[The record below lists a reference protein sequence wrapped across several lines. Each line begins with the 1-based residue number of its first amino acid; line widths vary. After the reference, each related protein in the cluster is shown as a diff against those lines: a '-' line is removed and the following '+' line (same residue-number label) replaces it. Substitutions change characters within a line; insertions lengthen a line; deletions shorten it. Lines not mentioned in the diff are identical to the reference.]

1 MGKRAIVQ
9 AIGGDEGENG
19 FHGAGFLREI
29 GRLNKLL
36 VIAGPTASGKSALAS
51 ALAEQFDG
59 VVINADS
66 MQIYRGVP
74 ILTAQPT
81 AEEQARLPHRL
92 YGQFVPDQLCSA
104 GIWRALAAEAC
115 QGAWGIGKLPV
126 VVGGTGLYLR
136 TLVEGISPIPDIPD
150 DVREASRALFAE
162 LGNAHFYEK
171 LQQRDP
177 VMAER
182 LDPGNSQRL
191 VRAWE
196 VIEATGRSLA
206 EWQADPR
213 EGGLDADSATLLLHP
228 PRDALYANCDRR
240 LEVMLEAGALDE
252 VTALVKL
259 GLDPALPVMKALGVA
274 EFSAHLRG
282 DLPLDQALALAQQST
297 RRYAKRQ
304 TTWFRHQLIPQM
316 TINEQLSESLMEKI
330 YPFIRSFLLT
340 GAS

>member
-1 MGKRAIVQ
+1 M
-9 AIGGDEGENG
+9 
-19 FHGAGFLREI
+19 
-29 GRLNKLL
+29 NKLL

-51 ALAEQFDG
+51 ALAREFGG

-66 MQIYRGVP
+66 MQVYRGVP

-81 AEEQARLPHRL
+81 QEEQTRLPHRL
-92 YGQFVPDQLCSA
+92 YGAFAPDRLCSA

-115 QGAWGIGKLPV
+115 AEAWRQGTLPV

-136 TLVEGISPIPDIPD
+136 TLVEGISPIPNIPD

-162 LGNAHFYEK
+162 LGNARFYEK
-171 LQQRDP
+171 LSQRDA
-177 VMAER
+177 VMAGR

-196 VIEATGRSLA
+196 VLEATGRSLA

-213 EGGLDADSATLLLHP
+213 EGGLDAESLTLLLAP
-228 PRDALYANCDRR
+228 PRDDLYRSCDLR
-240 LEVMLEAGALDE
+240 LAKMLELGALDE
-252 VTALVKL
+252 VAALTALN
-259 GLDPALPVMKALGVA
+259 LDPALPVMKALGVA
-274 EFSAHLRG
+274 EFSAHLKG
-282 DLPLDQALALAQQST
+282 ELSLPEALALARQST

-316 TINEQLSESLMEKI
+316 TIEEKLSESLPDRI
-330 YPFIRSFLLT
+330 FAFIRQFLLT
-340 GAS
+340 TAP